1 MEKSDGEM
9 MSSKKASVEY
19 MDAQRGRGLVAK
31 TEFGEGDTI
40 LLVPYDIAVLY
51 SPFVR
56 NTCYRC
62 FASVTEPQRVVG
74 EEETRR
80 GDEESW
86 EEIRYECSS
95 CKHLVLCFGCVKDLV
110 EEAWQRSDGTALA
123 MSLEGNEREA
133 AILRTHPLLEAHQL
147 ACEWFCTLPDS
158 VRAGDTDYLRFAL
171 QYGSRALLGD
181 TPLLQAVEGL
191 CMNTSQQLV
200 KAYRF
205 CESFAK
211 LVVDTFAPQGYD
223 VDVARLRDVLLRTK
237 INSIGYP
244 FNESETLGWALQ
256 GELCMINHSCVP
268 NAAVVRPKHRTA
280 AGACSMELVARR
292 PIKTEE
298 EITIA
303 YIDVDSYADDAN
315 ARRQRLL
322 EDYGFLCRCKK
333 CASATKATS
342 SMALH

>member
-1 MEKSDGEM
+1 MENSDGEM
-9 MSSKKASVEY
+9 MSFKKASVEY

-62 FASVTEPQRVVG
+62 FASVTEPQRVAG
-74 EEETRR
+74 KGGARR
-80 GDEESW
+80 GDEESRG
-86 EEIRYECSS
+86 EIRYECSS
-95 CKHLVLCFGCVKDLV
+95 CKHLVLCFSCVKDLV
-110 EEAWQRSDGTALA
+110 EEAWQRSDGTAPA
-123 MSLEGNEREA
+123 MSLEGKEREA
-133 AILRTHPLLEAHQL
+133 AILRTHPLLKAHKL
-147 ACEWFCTLPDS
+147 ACGWFCTLPDS

-171 QYGSRALLGD
+171 QYGSRTLLGD
-181 TPLLQAVEGL
+181 TRLLQAIEGL
-191 CMNTSQQLV
+191 CTNTSQQLLKV
-200 KAYRF
+200 YQF

-223 VDVARLRDVLLRTK
+223 VGVARLRDILLRTK
-237 INSIGYP
+237 VNSIGYP
-244 FNESETLGWALQ
+244 FNESETLGWTLQ

-268 NAAVVRPKHRTA
+268 NAAVVRPKNRTA

-303 YIDVDSYADDAN
+303 YIDVDSYADDTK

-322 EDYGFLCRCKK
+322 EDYGFLCCCIK
-333 CASATKATS
+333 CISATKVTS
-342 SMALH
+342 STAVH